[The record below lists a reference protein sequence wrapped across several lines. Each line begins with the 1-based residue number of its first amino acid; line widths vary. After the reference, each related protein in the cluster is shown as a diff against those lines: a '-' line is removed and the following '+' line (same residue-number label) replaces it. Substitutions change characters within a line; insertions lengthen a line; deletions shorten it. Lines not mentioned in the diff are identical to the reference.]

1 MAWQAAL
8 EAVIHHPLFGVGV
21 TLGAYQL
28 ALAAYERMKADGNV
42 QNASFIDARI
52 ADLKGKTTGAAKTN
66 G

>member
-1 MAWQAAL
+1 MAVSAESAGQWQK
-8 EAVIHHPLFGVGV
+8 
-21 TLGAYQL
+21 

-52 ADLKGKTTGAAKTN
+52 ADLKGKTAGAAKTN

>member
-28 ALAAYERMKADGNV
+28 ALAAYERTRWVFLQPVLVSMLVVIGV
-42 QNASFIDARI
+42 
-52 ADLKGKTTGAAKTN
+52 L
-66 G
+66 